1 MSDKRDAVVDAFKK
15 AFQLAADMKVN
26 VKVVPPTVPPPK
38 SPYVIRMEIMSFE
51 EVGSY
56 LNATEESR
64 SINHVR

>member
-38 SPYVIRMEIMSFE
+38 SPYVIRIEILSFE

-56 LNATEESR
+56 LNHVDEKR
-64 SINHVR
+64 STNHVS